1 MTEGRTVVYVV
12 DDDSATRS
20 ALSSLLRSVDLTVV
34 TFESANDF
42 LAVDIPDLPACLVLD
57 VRLPGLSGLDLQ
69 RRLTEI
75 EVDLPI
81 IFITGHGDVPM
92 AVQAMKAGAV
102 ELLTKPFRDQ
112 ELLDAIHQALDRN
125 RASHREKAEKSEL
138 RQRFKLLTPRE
149 REVMQLVT
157 GGRLNKQIA
166 GQLGISEVTVKIH
179 RGNVMKKMQ
188 AESAAA
194 LVGMAARLVKAGG
207 SISRD

>member
-42 LAVDIPDLPACLVLD
+42 LAADIPDLPACLVLD

-125 RASHREKAEKSEL
+125 RASHREKAAKSEL
-138 RQRFKLLTPRE
+138 RQRFKSLTPRE

-188 AESAAA
+188 AESVAA

-207 SISRD
+207 SISRE

>member
-42 LAVDIPDLPACLVLD
+42 LAADIPDLPACLVLD

-102 ELLTKPFRDQ
+102 ELLTKPFRDH

-125 RASHREKAEKSEL
+125 RASHREKAAKSEL
-138 RQRFKLLTPRE
+138 RQRFKSLTPRE

-188 AESAAA
+188 AESVAA

-207 SISRD
+207 SISRE

>member
-42 LAVDIPDLPACLVLD
+42 LAADIPDLPACLVLD

-81 IFITGHGDVPM
+81 IFITGHRDVPI
-92 AVQAMKAGAV
+92 AVQARKAGAV

-125 RASHREKAEKSEL
+125 RASHREKTAKRQL
-138 RQRFKLLTPRE
+138 RQ
-149 REVMQLVT
+149 
-157 GGRLNKQIA
+157 
-166 GQLGISEVTVKIH
+166 
-179 RGNVMKKMQ
+179 
-188 AESAAA
+188 
-194 LVGMAARLVKAGG
+194 
-207 SISRD
+207 

>member
-1 MTEGRTVVYVV
+1 MTGGRTVVYVV

-20 ALSSLLRSVDLTVV
+20 ALSSLLRSVDLDVV

-42 LAVDIPDLPACLVLD
+42 LAADIPDLSGCLVLD

-92 AVQAMKAGAV
+92 AVRAMKAGAV

-112 ELLDAIHQALDRN
+112 ELLDAIREALDRN
-125 RASHREKAEKSEL
+125 RLSHREKAEKIEL
-138 RQRFKLLTPRE
+138 RERFESLTPRE
-149 REVMQLVT
+149 QEVMQLVT
-157 GGRLNKQIA
+157 DGRLNKQIA

-188 AESAAA
+188 AESVAA
-194 LVGMAARLVKAGG
+194 LVGMAARLTKA
-207 SISRD
+207 SSSAAP

>member
-20 ALSSLLRSVDLTVV
+20 ALSSLLRSVDLNVV

-42 LAVDIPDLPACLVLD
+42 LAADIPDLPGCLVLD

-81 IFITGHGDVPM
+81 VFITGHGDVPM
-92 AVQAMKAGAV
+92 AVRAMKAGAV
-102 ELLTKPFRDQ
+102 ELLTKPLRDQ
-112 ELLDAIHQALDRN
+112 ELLDAIRQALARN
-125 RASHREKAEKSEL
+125 RLSHREKAEKTEL
-138 RQRFKLLTPRE
+138 RQRFESLTPRE

-157 GGRLNKQIA
+157 GGLLNKQIA

-188 AESAAA
+188 AVSVAA
-194 LVGMAARLVKAGG
+194 LVGMVARLAKTRSLSAQ
-207 SISRD
+207 

>member
-1 MTEGRTVVYVV
+1 MIEGRTVVYVV

-20 ALSSLLRSVDLTVV
+20 ALSSLLRSVDLNVV
-34 TFESANDF
+34 TFQSADDF
-42 LAVDIPDLPACLVLD
+42 LAADIPDLPGCLVLD

-81 IFITGHGDVPM
+81 VFITGHGDVPM
-92 AVQAMKAGAV
+92 AVRAMKAGAV

-112 ELLDAIHQALDRN
+112 ELLDAIRQALARN
-125 RASHREKAEKSEL
+125 RLSHREKAEKTEL
-138 RQRFKLLTPRE
+138 RQRFESLTPRE
-149 REVMQLVT
+149 REVLQLVT
-157 GGRLNKQIA
+157 GGLLNKQIA

-188 AESAAA
+188 AVSVAA
-194 LVGMAARLVKAGG
+194 LVGMVARLAKTRSLSAQ
-207 SISRD
+207 